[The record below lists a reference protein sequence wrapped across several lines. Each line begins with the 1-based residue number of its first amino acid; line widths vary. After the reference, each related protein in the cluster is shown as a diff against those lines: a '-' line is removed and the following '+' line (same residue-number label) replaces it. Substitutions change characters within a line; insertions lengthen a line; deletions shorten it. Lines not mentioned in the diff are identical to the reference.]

1 MNPTELKKV
10 LFVDDDPMILDAMRR
25 QFRRH
30 FDIAVADN
38 GQDALDIIKH
48 EGPFE
53 VIVSDRCMPGMD
65 GIDFFSNVCEI
76 CPDST
81 RVMMTGQ
88 AEFES
93 AMKAVN
99 EGQIF
104 RFLTKPC
111 SRELL
116 RTTIEAGIEQYRL
129 VTSQKI
135 LLTQTL
141 QGSIRVLTDMLSLVN
156 ADTFGHSER
165 IKSLSTSIMKAM
177 NLESS
182 WQLKIAAMLSQIGC
196 VTVPASILKKH
207 QKGDTLTPEE
217 EEIFRRHP
225 KIGHDLIANIPRLES
240 IAEIVLFQDKNYDGT
255 GFPDVKRCGQ
265 DIPIESRIIKVA
277 TAYVKWGDRNCTPVG
292 AVQRL
297 RNSTHFDPEVLTAL
311 ERVVLTEKEAQ
322 NTKVRSIHLSELKPG
337 MVISR
342 DVKTI
347 DGSILLIRK
356 GQEISEILLQR
367 VKNFHRQT
375 PVMDIIEIVV
385 PDSETSNSGNQVS
398 EEITPTLQTQI
409 AN

>member
-1 MNPTELKKV
+1 MQSNELRKV
-10 LFVDDDPMILDAMRR
+10 LFVDDDPMILDAMKR

-30 FDIAVADN
+30 FDITVADN
-38 GQDALDIIKH
+38 GQQALEYIQQD
-48 EGPFE
+48 GPFE

-65 GIDFFSNVCEI
+65 GVEFFSKVCEI
-76 CPDST
+76 SPDSS
-81 RVMMTGQ
+81 RIMMTGQ
-88 AEFES
+88 AEFDS

-111 SRELL
+111 PRELL
-116 RTTIEAGIEQYRL
+116 RTTIEAGLEQYRL

-177 NLESS
+177 NLTCS
-182 WQLKIAAMLSQIGC
+182 WQIKIAAMLSQIGC

-207 QKGDTLTPEE
+207 QKGDPLTPEE
-217 EEIFRRHP
+217 TEIFSRHP
-225 KIGHDLIANIPRLES
+225 QVGHDLIANIPRLEN
-240 IAEIVLFQDKNYDGT
+240 IAQIVLLQEKNYDGT
-255 GFPDVKRCGQ
+255 GFPDMKCCGQ
-265 DIPIESRIIKVA
+265 EIPIESRIIKVA
-277 TAYVKWGDRNCTPVG
+277 TAYVKWIDRNCSPVG

-297 RNSTHFDPEVLTAL
+297 RNSTHYDPEILTAL
-311 ERVVLTEKEAQ
+311 EAVVLSESGAQ

-337 MVISR
+337 MIISK

-347 DGSILLIRK
+347 DGSILLVRK

-375 PVMDIIEIVV
+375 PVMDIIEIVAPGAV
-385 PDSETSNSGNQVS
+385 MNSPETDQV
-398 EEITPTLQTQI
+398 EMAHI
-409 AN
+409 